1 MELFFLLFV
10 NLGDLLE
17 NLPAVLAHFEFDLFL
32 CFIEADIL
40 SIVLLQVFRRSFLLQ
55 VLP

>member
-1 MELFFLLFV
+1 MELFFLLLV
-10 NLGDLLE
+10 YLGDLFE

-32 CFIEADIL
+32 CFVEAHVL
-40 SIVLLQVFRRSFLLQ
+40 SVVFLQVLHRSLLLQ